1 MLESK
6 RKSLSSKSDLEG
18 REGQAIQS
26 KISTL
31 PADAFLYA
39 AAGSIALALA
49 LQVTGRRHL
58 GLFIGQWASPL
69 LILGLYNQ
77 LTKSADGNRT
87 DYAARAKQWDRE
99 AAAET
104 IVEPEARWSNAET
117 PITEDEELPPYREHI
132 ENEFGVH
139 SVSDYP
145 RDERFPSS
153 PG

>member
-1 MLESK
+1 MLEST
-6 RKSLSSKSDLEG
+6 RKCLSFQSDSEG
-18 REGQAIQS
+18 REGQVMQS

-31 PADAFLYA
+31 PAGAFLCA
-39 AAGSIALALA
+39 AAVSIGLALA

-77 LTKSADGNRT
+77 FMMSADGNRA
-87 DYAARAKQWDRE
+87 DFAASDKQWDRE

-104 IVEPEARWSNAET
+104 IVEPETHWSSVET

-132 ENEFGVH
+132 EKEFGVR
-139 SVSDYP
+139 SISDYP
-145 RDERFPSS
+145 HDERFPSP

>member
-1 MLESK
+1 MLEST

-31 PADAFLYA
+31 PADAFLCA

-49 LQVTGRRHL
+49 LQATGRRHL

-104 IVEPEARWSNAET
+104 IVEPEDRWSNAET
-117 PITEDEELPPYREHI
+117 TITEDEELPPYREHI

-145 RDERFPSS
+145 HDERFPSS

>member
-1 MLESK
+1 MLEST
-6 RKSLSSKSDLEG
+6 RKCLSFQSDSEG
-18 REGQAIQS
+18 REGQVMQS

-31 PADAFLYA
+31 PAGAFLCA
-39 AAGSIALALA
+39 AVGSIGLALA
-49 LQVTGRRHL
+49 LQATGRRHL

-77 LTKSADGNRT
+77 FMASADGNRA
-87 DYAARAKQWDRE
+87 DFAASDKQWDRE

-104 IVEPEARWSNAET
+104 IVEPEAHWSSVET

-132 ENEFGVH
+132 EKEFGVH
-139 SVSDYP
+139 SISDYP
-145 RDERFPSS
+145 HDERFPSP